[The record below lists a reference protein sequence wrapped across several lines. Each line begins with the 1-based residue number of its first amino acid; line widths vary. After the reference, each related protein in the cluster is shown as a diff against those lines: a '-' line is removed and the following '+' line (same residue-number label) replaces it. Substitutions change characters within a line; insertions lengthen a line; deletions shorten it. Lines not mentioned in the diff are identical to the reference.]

1 VYTPPPVECVTC
13 NASDAEKHLEKC
25 PICFKWVCEACETHA
40 FGRHFCA
47 KKCADVFFYGD
58 DDDD

>member
-1 VYTPPPVECVTC
+1 MECVTC
-13 NASDAEKHLEKC
+13 NASDVDKHLEKC

-40 FGRHFCA
+40 FGRHFCT